1 MKNSPVRVILVDDH
15 AIVLAGLRIALAQ
28 CNDLEVVGEATHA
41 GAALKLAADTGAQVA
56 LLDIHLPGSD
66 GFEIALRLREVS
78 PETRVILLSSTFD
91 NASIELALDLE
102 VSGFLLKTEPP
113 QVIADSIRGAM
124 SGKRCFSKAIH
135 KLLEPVG
142 DDFRLSGRKGAK
154 IAVLTTEERQMLVEL
169 AEGHALK
176 QIAGRMKITYKSA
189 DHLKARVM
197 KKLDVHDR
205 VELTRL
211 AIREG
216 VVRVS

>member
-15 AIVLAGLRIALAQ
+15 AIVLAGLRMALSHCEAL
-28 CNDLEVVGEATHA
+28 DVIGEATH
-41 GAALKLAADTGAQVA
+41 GGTALKLAADARPDVA

-66 GFEIALRLREVS
+66 GFEIAVRLREES
-78 PETRVILLSSTFD
+78 PETRVIFLSSTFD
-91 NASIELALDLE
+91 NAAIELALDLE

-113 QVIADSIRGAM
+113 QVIAESILGAM
-124 SGKRCFSKAIH
+124 SGKRCFSRAIQN
-135 KLLEPVG
+135 LLEPVG
-142 DDFRLSGRKGAK
+142 EGFQLSGRKGAK
-154 IAVLTTEERQMLVEL
+154 IAVLTSEERRMLVEL

-176 QIAGRMKITYKSA
+176 QIAGRLKLSYKAA